1 MFGHAKAHLGGIAD
15 ERAAHVGERREDQHR
30 DHDGRRDFILLKVV
44 QEHLTADC
52 NDQCDC
58 GHEADFR
65 EPGGAGFH
73 WGRLSARPAKVQ
85 RQERE
90 VPTELGA
97 HNPRLDDLRALA
109 TPKGRRESGTVAIEG
124 PTLIEE
130 AERSGARITALY
142 LTEAGRFNYP
152 YVADLESADIPAFLL
167 NDRLFAKISD
177 VETPTGVL
185 ATIELGE
192 QPLEALLGLAGPLVL
207 FAGLGDP
214 GNAGTLLRAAE
225 AFGFAGAIFGSGSV
239 DPFSAKVVRAAMG
252 SLFRLPVARAS
263 VEALVAGARESNR
276 PIVATDLG
284 GVFLADAD
292 LPKRGIYA
300 IGNERHGVR
309 SWLPQADLTVT
320 IPQAGPTESLNAAV
334 AGGILF
340 YEYAKR
346 Q

>member
-1 MFGHAKAHLGGIAD
+1 M
-15 ERAAHVGERREDQHR
+15 
-30 DHDGRRDFILLKVV
+30 
-44 QEHLTADC
+44 
-52 NDQCDC
+52 
-58 GHEADFR
+58 
-65 EPGGAGFH
+65 
-73 WGRLSARPAKVQ
+73 
-85 RQERE
+85 
-90 VPTELGA
+90 PTELGA
-97 HNPRLDDLRALA
+97 HSQRIDDLRALSA
-109 TPKGRRESGTVAIEG
+109 PKGRRESGIIAIEG

-130 AERSGARITALY
+130 AERSGVRITALY
-142 LTEAGRFNYP
+142 LTEGGRFNHP
-152 YVADLESADIPAFLL
+152 YVADLESAEIPAFLL

-177 VETPTGVL
+177 LETPTGVL

-192 QPLEALLGLAGPLVL
+192 EPLEAVLALPGPLVL

-225 AFGFAGAIFGSGSV
+225 AFGFAGAIFGTGSV
-239 DPFSAKVVRAAMG
+239 DPFSPKVVRAAMG
-252 SLFRLPVARAS
+252 SLFRLAVARAS
-263 VEALVAGARESNR
+263 VEELIAGARTSNR
-276 PIVATDLG
+276 PIVATELN
-284 GVFLADAD
+284 GVLLADAD

-309 SWLPQADLTVT
+309 SWLPHADLTVT

>member
-1 MFGHAKAHLGGIAD
+1 
-15 ERAAHVGERREDQHR
+15 
-30 DHDGRRDFILLKVV
+30 
-44 QEHLTADC
+44 
-52 NDQCDC
+52 
-58 GHEADFR
+58 
-65 EPGGAGFH
+65 
-73 WGRLSARPAKVQ
+73 
-85 RQERE
+85 

-97 HNPRLDDLRALA
+97 HSPRIDDLRALA
-109 TPKGRRESGTVAIEG
+109 TAKGRRESGTVAIEG

-130 AERSGARITALY
+130 AERSGARITAIY
-142 LTEAGRFNYP
+142 LTEGGRFNHP
-152 YVADLESADIPAFLL
+152 YVADLESAEIPIFLL
-167 NDRLFAKISD
+167 NDRLFAKVSEL
-177 VETPTGVL
+177 ETPTGVL

-192 QPLEALLGLAGPLVL
+192 LQLDTVLSLAGPLVL
-207 FAGLGDP
+207 FAGLSDP

-239 DPFSAKVVRAAMG
+239 DPFSGKVVRAAMG
-252 SLFRLPVARAS
+252 SLFRLGVARAS
-263 VEALVAGARESNR
+263 VEALMAGARESNR
-276 PIVATDLG
+276 PIVATELDGVLLG
-284 GVFLADAD
+284 DAD

-309 SWLPQADLTVT
+309 SWLPHADLTVT